1 MSTTGVDYSL
11 RKSAVRHSD
20 VETAQFNPL
29 ILPIAGEKVRQYTC
43 CSALSTSEDGCT
55 RGPHVFYESDPVDL
69 HKRHAFTHTRPPDT
83 SQPGKTLDVAA
94 LDCEMIYTT
103 GGMRVAR
110 VSVVDG
116 DGKEV
121 FDKCVKM
128 DEGVHVVLVPFLH
141 LCQPLFSPC
150 YGLTET
156 LTLDSRASHKR
167 CTPHPLSSLWQT
179 SGAHW
184 TRLSAPKPS

>member
-1 MSTTGVDYSL
+1 MSTTGVDCSP
-11 RKSAVRHSD
+11 RKSVVRHGS
-20 VETAQFNPL
+20 VETVWLHPL
-29 ILPIAGEKVRQYTC
+29 TLLPGEKVRQYTC

-69 HKRHAFTHTRPPDT
+69 HKRHAFTHTRPPDA
-83 SQPGKTLDVAA
+83 SKPGKTLEVAA

-121 FDKCVKM
+121 FDKCVRM
-128 DEGVHVVLVPFLH
+128 DEGVEVMLVSFP
-141 LCQPLFSPC
+141 PLLDPC
-150 YGLTET
+150 
-156 LTLDSRASHKR
+156 SHHD
-167 CTPHPLSSLWQT
+167 TGSQ
-179 SGAHW
+179 
-184 TRLSAPKPS
+184 RL